1 VALAILASVV
11 CVLLCVAVH
20 LALLLS
26 VYRVLSSRIHTLHQ
40 ATVGVIVL
48 VAILGH
54 LVEIGLFGVG
64 YAILAPA
71 DGAVGADLLYHSAAA
86 YTSLGDSQAAP
97 AEWRLMTAIEA
108 LAGLVLITWTASFTF
123 LVMQK
128 NWAHHESVGALAAPR
143 EASRMPARPAEATA
157 VTAER
162 FRRGPGICV

>member
-1 VALAILASVV
+1 MALAALVSAA

-26 VYRVLSSRIHTLHQ
+26 VYRVLSPRIRTLHR

-54 LVEIGLFGVG
+54 LVEIALFGAG
-64 YAILAPA
+64 YAVLAPA
-71 DGAVGADLLYHSAAA
+71 DGEARPDVLYHSAVV
-86 YTSLGDSQAAP
+86 YTSLGDSLP
-97 AEWRLMTAIEA
+97 PTAEWRLMTAIEA

-128 NWAHHESVGALAAPR
+128 SWAHHESAGALEAPG
-143 EASRMPARPAEATA
+143 EASRTPCLLYTSPSPRDS
-157 VTAER
+157 
-162 FRRGPGICV
+162 